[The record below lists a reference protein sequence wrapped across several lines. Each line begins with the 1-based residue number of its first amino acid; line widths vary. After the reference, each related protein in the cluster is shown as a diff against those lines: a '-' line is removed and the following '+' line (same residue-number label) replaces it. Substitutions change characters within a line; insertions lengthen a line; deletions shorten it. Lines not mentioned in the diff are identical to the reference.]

1 MTTLQ
6 ERKKKKKQTVA
17 QHAQTCYNCE
27 MEVWDFIKL
36 IPKQALDNI
45 TAPSAS
51 LGTCRVLFYLLIRP
65 VFWSEVTARLL
76 EP

>member
-6 ERKKKKKQTVA
+6 ERRKKKQTVA

-45 TAPSAS
+45 TAPSVS

>member
-1 MTTLQ
+1 
-6 ERKKKKKQTVA
+6 
-17 QHAQTCYNCE
+17 

-45 TAPSAS
+45 TAPSVS